1 MPMDRLE
8 ELQKSMMHAGFF
20 PEKKYSQN
28 FLVDAQSG
36 TDLAAAANLTSKDR
50 VLEIGAGTGFV
61 TEKIAD
67 KAAHVYAVELRP
79 ELCNVLREKF
89 AGNKKVEV
97 VERDFL
103 ALDLSALDFNKVVAA
118 PPYAISDDIMY
129 LLLERG
135 FVQASFIWQYEFA
148 DKILSPPGSSEYHPL
163 SVITQYLYEGNI
175 VRKVTPKAFFP
186 VPNHFSAILAL
197 KMKKK
202 RETIEDFP
210 VFVNWLKTLF
220 RFKNKTV
227 SNAAKQ
233 LEKNPVHGISREKF
247 VKAIQELD
255 IADEKVFLL
264 EPEDFVELFSRTREK
279 E

>member
-1 MPMDRLE
+1 MNRLDD
-8 ELQKSMMHAGFF
+8 LQKDMVRAGFF
-20 PEKKYSQN
+20 PEKRYSQN
-28 FLVDAQSG
+28 FLIDEQSAVDAVS
-36 TDLAAAANLTSKDR
+36 AARVTSKDR

-61 TEKIAD
+61 TEKIVE
-67 KAAHVYAVELRP
+67 KAGHVYAVELRP

-89 AGNKKVEV
+89 SKNEKVEII
-97 VERDFL
+97 ERDFL
-103 ALDLSALDFNKVVAA
+103 ALELSKVDFNKIVAA

-129 LLLERG
+129 ALLERG
-135 FVQASFIWQYEFA
+135 FEHASFIWQFEFA
-148 DKILSPPGSSEYHPL
+148 EKILSPPGSSEYHPL
-163 SVITQYLYEGNI
+163 SVISQYQYDGEI
-175 VRKVTPKAFFP
+175 VRKVTPKSFFP

-197 KMKKK
+197 HARKK
-202 RETIEDFP
+202 RPTIPDFP
-210 VFVNWLKTLF
+210 VFVSWLKTLF

-247 VKAIQELD
+247 LRVIQEMD
-255 IADEKVFLL
+255 VSDEKIFLL